1 MRSIITTLS
10 SALVAVVLAAGVVA
24 ANPTASDAATGSG
37 AGYVKTCTGGSIYL
51 NADEK
56 RTLALHNNIRRN
68 HNLRPFC
75 VHPNLT
81 KDARAHSKDMLARNY
96 FSHYTKG
103 SGAGPGKRLAQA
115 NYNWRTYG
123 ENIAW
128 GSGSYGDPG
137 HIMKSWMNSRGHRA
151 NILNRGFREIGLGTA
166 NGTYNGYKNSTL
178 YTATFG
184 TR

>member
-1 MRSIITTLS
+1 MRSITTMLS
-10 SALVAVVLAAGVVA
+10 SVLVAVVLAAGVVA

-37 AGYVKTCTGGSIYL
+37 AGYVKTCGGGKIYVSA
-51 NADEK
+51 NAK
-56 RTLALHNNIRRN
+56 RILVLHNNIRIN

-81 KDARAHSKDMLARNY
+81 NAARAHSKDMLARNY

-103 SGAGPGKRLAQA
+103 SGKGPAQRLKRA
-115 NYNWRTYG
+115 NYNCRTYG

-128 GSGSYGDPG
+128 GSGSYGSPDY
-137 HIMKSWMNSRGHRA
+137 IMNKWMHSDGHRA
-151 NILNRGFREIGLGTA
+151 NILNKGFREIGIGTA
-166 NGTYNGYKNSTL
+166 TGTYSGYENSTV
-178 YTATFG
+178 YTVDFG